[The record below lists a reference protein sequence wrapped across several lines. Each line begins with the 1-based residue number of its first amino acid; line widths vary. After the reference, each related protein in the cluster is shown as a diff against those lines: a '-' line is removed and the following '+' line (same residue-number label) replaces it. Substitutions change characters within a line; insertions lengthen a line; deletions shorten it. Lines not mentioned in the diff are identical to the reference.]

1 MIIMNLIRCILMII
15 YIKYCFE
22 YIRNMDSE
30 SFFSPLEKFIVIV
43 FMVMIWQFIYSF
55 IQLIYKGLN
64 D

>member
-1 MIIMNLIRCILMII
+1 MVIMNLIRCILMII

-22 YIRNMDSE
+22 YIRNMDNE

-43 FMVMIWQFIYSF
+43 FMIMIWQFIYSF